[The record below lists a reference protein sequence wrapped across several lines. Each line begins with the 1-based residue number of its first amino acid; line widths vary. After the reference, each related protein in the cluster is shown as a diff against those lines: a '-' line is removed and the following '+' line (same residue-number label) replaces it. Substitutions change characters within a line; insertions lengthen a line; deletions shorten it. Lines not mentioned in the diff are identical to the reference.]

1 MELRLNNKFDAD
13 KIKITRIREEPN
25 WYGNAVH
32 FRYNGQTY
40 RASIREDPDSE
51 DESGNRINYA
61 HLQIADKNG
70 TWGADIAKVYY
81 EDKILVDL
89 NDIGKKSLER
99 FVSKYRGSYYSFAQ
113 SQKYIRTIPYKFY
126 DKSSFADY
134 LNSVFVKG

>member
-1 MELRLNNKFDAD
+1 MDLRLNNKFDAD
-13 KIKITRIREEPN
+13 KIKITRIREEPH

-70 TWGADIAKVYY
+70 NWGADIATKDY
-81 EDKILVDL
+81 EDKILVSL
-89 NDIGKKSLER
+89 KNFAEKARNRMYQSYSGRGFCYKKQQMYER
-99 FVSKYRGSYYSFAQ
+99 S
-113 SQKYIRTIPYKFY
+113 IPYKFY
-126 DKSSFADY
+126 DNIAFADY
-134 LNSVFVKG
+134 LNSVFVE